1 MTNREALISK
11 IGIPLRPGSVN
22 TALVDQG
29 VNPDGEYLPQDNDC
43 RRGVDL
49 ALAALILVLSLSPE
63 SVKELDYQLTSRSIE
78 GLLKIRKGLLKKW
91 GVDDEM
97 DDGPAIISVSDL
109 W

>member
-1 MTNREALISK
+1 MTNREALLSDISIRVK
-11 IGIPLRPGSVN
+11 PNSV
-22 TALVDQG
+22 TKVLIDQG
-29 VNPDGEYLPQDNDC
+29 VNPDGEYLPQDEQC

-78 GLLKIRKGLLKKW
+78 GLLKIRKGILKRW
-91 GVDDEM
+91 GVEDEM
-97 DDGPAIISVSDL
+97 DDSATITSISDL

>member
-11 IGIPLRPGSVN
+11 IGVPLRPDSVD
-22 TALVDQG
+22 TALNDED
-29 VNPDGEYLPQDNDC
+29 VNPDGEYLPKDNDC

-63 SVKELDYQLTSRSIE
+63 SVKELDYQLTSRSIA
-78 GLLKIRKGLLKKW
+78 GLLTIRKGLLKKW
-91 GVDDEM
+91 GVEDEM
-97 DDGPAIISVSDL
+97 DDGPVITSVSDL